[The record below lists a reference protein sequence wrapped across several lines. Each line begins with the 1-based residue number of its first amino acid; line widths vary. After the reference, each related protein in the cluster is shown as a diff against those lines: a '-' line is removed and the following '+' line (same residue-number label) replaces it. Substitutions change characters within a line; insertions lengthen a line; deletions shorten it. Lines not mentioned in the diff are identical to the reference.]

1 MITKENIEARILTIL
16 KDFDIEESIVLNS
29 DFVKNLG
36 LDSLDVVELIM
47 SIEKDFNITITD
59 DEAEKIN
66 TLEDAVKL
74 VYDKLTTAIR
84 Q

>member
-1 MITKENIEARILTIL
+1 MVTKENIEARILTIL
-16 KDFDIEESIVLNS
+16 KDFDIEESILLNS

-59 DEAEKIN
+59 DEAEK
-66 TLEDAVKL
+66 
-74 VYDKLTTAIR
+74 
-84 Q
+84 

>member
-1 MITKENIEARILTIL
+1 MVTKENIETRILTIL
-16 KDFDIEESIVLNS
+16 KDFDIEESIVLNA
-29 DFVKNLG
+29 DFIKNLG

-74 VYDKLTTAIR
+74 VYDKLTAAIR

>member
-1 MITKENIEARILTIL
+1 MVTKENIETRILTIL

>member
-1 MITKENIEARILTIL
+1 MVTKENIEARILTIL
-16 KDFDIEESIVLNS
+16 KDFDIEESILLNS